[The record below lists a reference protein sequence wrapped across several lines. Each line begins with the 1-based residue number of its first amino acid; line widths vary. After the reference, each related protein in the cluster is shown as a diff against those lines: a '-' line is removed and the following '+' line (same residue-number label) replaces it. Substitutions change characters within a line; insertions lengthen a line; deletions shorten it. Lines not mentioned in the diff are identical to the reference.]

1 MIDEGMFL
9 YFTPPYF
16 ASGKKNIKNK
26 KRLMLVINKNEIDNT
41 LILVNIS
48 KVKGK
53 PNCFTYPFNVLIRN
67 FNPPLPISSFAKIND
82 NYVIEDFKGLEKFL
96 YKQGSKIDGNE
107 YLNIIKRHNRFIR
120 NNKIESISF
129 TKNEFLKT
137 N

>member
-1 MIDEGMFL
+1 MKNVFDYAKWLMDNNLDNPRNTFKGNMKLQKLLF
-9 YFTPPYF
+9 F
-16 ASGKKNIKNK
+16 AQLISPAKNK

-67 FNPPLPISSFAKIND
+67 FNPPLPISSF
-82 NYVIEDFKGLEKFL
+82 
-96 YKQGSKIDGNE
+96 
-107 YLNIIKRHNRFIR
+107 
-120 NNKIESISF
+120 
-129 TKNEFLKT
+129 TKNEVLKT